1 MTLPTNLAAKIKAIP
16 MDPSVLANDPELA
29 YILSF
34 SQHSKPISNQA
45 LLMSPSIPTH
55 DNPITPR

>member
-16 MDPSVLANDPELA
+16 MDPAVLASDPELA

-34 SQHSKPISNQA
+34 SQQS
-45 LLMSPSIPTH
+45 MY
-55 DNPITPR
+55 